1 MRNQSKR
8 TSFIMHKFMTL
19 KEIIQQEE
27 KLLKIDDKYK
37 HKLTFNEVV
46 RLKGYMRKVGE
57 ITNIYFELINS
68 YHKDIAYPTSGSVST
83 SDIVNDMYDYND
95 LLQQSEVDTDLINMT
110 EIIGFINIIS
120 EKYSIVFNLESKTIE
135 N

>member
-1 MRNQSKR
+1 
-8 TSFIMHKFMTL
+8 MHKFMTL

>member
-1 MRNQSKR
+1 
-8 TSFIMHKFMTL
+8 MTL

>member
-1 MRNQSKR
+1 
-8 TSFIMHKFMTL
+8 MHNFMTL
-19 KEIIQQEE
+19 KEIISQEE

-46 RLKGYMRKVGE
+46 RLKGYMEKVSK
-57 ITNIYFELINS
+57 ITNVYFELINS
-68 YHKDIAYPTSGSVST
+68 YHKDITYPTSGSVST
-83 SDIVNDMYDYND
+83 SDIVNDMYEYND
-95 LLQQSEVDTDLINMT
+95 VLQKSEVDTDLINMT

-120 EKYSIVFNLESKTIE
+120 EKYSIVFNSENKTIE

>member
-120 EKYSIVFNLESKTIE
+120 EKYSIVFNLENKTIE